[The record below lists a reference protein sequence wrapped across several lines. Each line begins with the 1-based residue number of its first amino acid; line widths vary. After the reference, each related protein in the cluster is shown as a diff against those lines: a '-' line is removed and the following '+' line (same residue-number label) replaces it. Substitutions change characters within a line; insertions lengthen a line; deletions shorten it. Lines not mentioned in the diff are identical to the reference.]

1 MVSTGE
7 IVMQYKQPLKILIL
21 AAEIV
26 PFAKV
31 GGLADVVGA
40 LPKSL
45 QALGHDVR
53 LAMPRYGQ
61 IDPARFDLETVLDAV
76 AVNMSNFRVQVSVRQ
91 GKIGSAQIHTALPA
105 PQAGLPDA
113 AASSFAQAVCKEN
126 EIPVYMI
133 DAPRYF
139 ERENIYGYTDDGE
152 RFILFCRSVLEAM
165 RALDWSPDIIH
176 CHDWHTGI
184 VPNWMHTIYRDDPFY
199 ADVASVYTIH
209 NLAYQGIF
217 GYRILEV
224 AGVAAQ
230 GFLYPQIAELANVVD
245 LMGRGILFADAITTV
260 SERYAQEILTPT
272 FGEKLDHLLRSR
284 RDRLFGILNGLDYE
298 EMNPATDH
306 YIHTNFD
313 AQSLDKR
320 PENKRALQE
329 QAHLPVRPDVP
340 LLAMISRLTDQKGFD
355 LLGQIIQPLLAQGVQ
370 FVVLGIGDQ
379 HYHEM
384 FQNLAARYPEQVAI
398 FLTFNTEIAQR
409 IYAGIDMFLMPSRFE
424 PCGLG
429 QLIAM
434 RYGSVPIVRA
444 VGGLADTVQEYDP
457 RSGEGNGFTFANYD
471 AWEFFAAIVRALE
484 LYRFKDIWRKLQ
496 LRGMAADHSWQA
508 SAIRYVEVYNNA
520 IEFHKSGK

>member
-1 MVSTGE
+1 MDYE
-7 IVMQYKQPLKILIL
+7 QPLRILIL

-40 LPKSL
+40 LPKAFK
-45 QALGHDVR
+45 ALGHDVR
-53 LAMPRYGQ
+53 LVMPRYRQ
-61 IDPARFDLETVLDAV
+61 VDPERFGLQPVLESLKVD
-76 AVNMSNFRVQVSVRQ
+76 MKSFQVSIRVLE
-91 GKIGSAQIHTALPA
+91 GTIG
-105 PQAGLPDA
+105 D
-113 AASSFAQAVCKEN
+113 

-133 DAPRYF
+133 DSPRYF
-139 ERENIYGYTDDGE
+139 DRENIYGYTDDGE
-152 RFILFCRSVLEAM
+152 RFIIFCRSALETM

-184 VPNWMHTIYRDDPFY
+184 VPNWMHTLYHDDPFF
-199 ADVASVYTIH
+199 ADAATVYTIH

-230 GFLYPQIAELANVVD
+230 GFLYPQITELANVVD
-245 LMGRGILFADAITTV
+245 IMGRGILFADAITTV

-284 RDRLFGILNGLDYE
+284 RDRLFGILNGLDYQ
-298 EMNPATDH
+298 EMNPATDR

-313 AQSLDKR
+313 INSLEKR
-320 PENKRALQE
+320 DQNKRALQE
-329 QAHLPVRPDVP
+329 EAHLPVRPDVP
-340 LLAMISRLTDQKGFD
+340 LLAMISRLADQKGFD
-355 LLGQIIQPLLAQGVQ
+355 LLAQIIEPVLAQGVQ

-379 HYHEM
+379 YYHEL

-398 FLTFNTEIAQR
+398 FLTFNTELAQH
-409 IYAGIDMFLMPSRFE
+409 IYAGSDMFLMPSRFE

-434 RYGSVPIVRA
+434 RYGSVPIVRS

-457 RSGEGNGFTFANYD
+457 RTDEGNGFAFNNYD
-471 AWEFFAAIVRALE
+471 PWEFFAAIVRALE
-484 LYRFKDIWRKLQ
+484 LYRFTENWRTLQ
-496 LRGMAADHSWQA
+496 RRCMAADHSWQA
-508 SAIRYVEVYNNA
+508 SALRYIDVYRNA
-520 IEFHKSGK
+520 LAFHKSGK

>member
-1 MVSTGE
+1 
-7 IVMQYKQPLKILIL
+7 MQNERPLNILIL

-26 PFAKV
+26 PFVKV

-45 QALGHDVR
+45 KALGHDVR
-53 LAMPRYGQ
+53 LAMPRYGHV
-61 IDPARFDLETVLDAV
+61 DVARFGLSMLLDEV
-76 AVNMSNFRVQVSVRQ
+76 SVDMSTFHVPVSVRQ
-91 GKIGSAQIHTALPA
+91 GSIG
-105 PQAGLPDA
+105 DA
-113 AASSFAQAVCKEN
+113 
-126 EIPVYMI
+126 IPVYMI

-152 RFILFCRSVLEAM
+152 RFILFCRGVLEAM

-184 VPNWMHTIYRDDPFY
+184 VPNWMHTIYHDDPFY
-199 ADVASVYTIH
+199 AAAATVYTIH

-224 AGVAAQ
+224 AGVAAH

-245 LMGRGILFADAITTV
+245 IMGRGILFADAITTV

-298 EMNPATDH
+298 EMNPATDR
-306 YIHTNFD
+306 YIHATFD

-320 PENKRALQE
+320 AENKRALQE
-329 QAHLPVRPDVP
+329 QAHLPVQPELP

-355 LLGQIIQPLLAQGVQ
+355 MLAQIIQPLLAQGIQFVVLGIQ

-398 FLTFNTEIAQR
+398 FLTFNTELAQR
-409 IYAGIDMFLMPSRFE
+409 IYAGSDMFLMPSRFE

-457 RSGEGNGFTFANYD
+457 RTGEGNGFAFTNYD
-471 AWEFFAAIVRALE
+471 PWELFAAIVRALE
-484 LYRFKDIWRKLQ
+484 LYRFKDIWRGLQ
-496 LRGMAADHSWQA
+496 QRGMAADHSWHA
-508 SAIRYVEVYNNA
+508 SAVRYVEVYRNA
-520 IEFHKSGK
+520 IALHKSGK

>member
-1 MVSTGE
+1 
-7 IVMQYKQPLKILIL
+7 MQYERPLKILIL

-26 PFAKV
+26 PFIKV

-45 QALGHDVR
+45 KALGHDIR
-53 LAMPRYGQ
+53 LVMPRYGQ
-61 IDPARFDLETVLDAV
+61 VDVERFGLTTVLENVSVD
-76 AVNMSNFRVQVSVRQ
+76 MSTFQVSVCVRQ
-91 GKIGSAQIHTALPA
+91 SSIG
-105 PQAGLPDA
+105 DA
-113 AASSFAQAVCKEN
+113 
-126 EIPVYMI
+126 IPVYMI
-133 DAPRYF
+133 DSPRYF

-152 RFILFCRSVLEAM
+152 RFILFCRGALEAM
-165 RALDWSPDIIH
+165 RALNWSPDIIH

-184 VPNWMHTIYRDDPFY
+184 VPNWMHTIYRDDAFY
-199 ADVASVYTIH
+199 ADAATVYTIH

-224 AGVAAQ
+224 AGVAAH

-245 LMGRGILFADAITTV
+245 IMGRGILFADAITTV

-298 EMNPATDH
+298 EMNPATDR
-306 YIHTNFD
+306 YIQSNFD
-313 AQSLDKR
+313 AQSLDER
-320 PENKRALQE
+320 AENKRALQE
-329 QAHLPVRPDVP
+329 QAHLPVQAEAPM
-340 LLAMISRLTDQKGFD
+340 LAMISRLTDQKGFD
-355 LLGQIIQPLLAQGVQ
+355 MLAQIIRPLLAQGVQ

-379 HYHEM
+379 HYHEL
-384 FQNLAARYPEQVAI
+384 FQSLAARYPEQVAI
-398 FLTFNTEIAQR
+398 FLTFNTELAQR
-409 IYAGIDMFLMPSRFE
+409 IYAGSDMFLMPSRFE

-457 RSGEGNGFTFANYD
+457 RTGEGNGFTFTNYD
-471 AWEFFAAIVRALE
+471 PWELFAAIVRALE
-484 LYRFKDIWRKLQ
+484 LYRFRDIWRGLQ
-496 LRGMAADHSWQA
+496 QRGMAADHSWQA
-508 SAIRYVEVYNNA
+508 SAMRYVEVYRNA
-520 IEFHKSGK
+520 MAFHKSGK

>member
-1 MVSTGE
+1 
-7 IVMQYKQPLKILIL
+7 MQYERPLRILIL

-45 QALGHDVR
+45 AELGHDVR

-61 IDPARFDLETVLDAV
+61 VDPERFKLNTVLDAV
-76 AVNMSNFRVQVSVRQ
+76 TVNMTNFQVQVSVRQ
-91 GKIGSAQIHTALPA
+91 GAIG
-105 PQAGLPDA
+105 DA
-113 AASSFAQAVCKEN
+113 V
-126 EIPVYMI
+126 PVYMI

-152 RFILFCRSVLEAM
+152 RFILFCRAALEAM
-165 RALDWSPDIIH
+165 RALDWSPDVIH
-176 CHDWHTGI
+176 CNDWHTGI
-184 VPNWMHTIYRDDPFY
+184 VPNWLHTIYHEDPFY
-199 ADVASVYTIH
+199 ATTATVYTIH

-224 AGVAAQ
+224 AGVADH
-230 GFLYPQIAELANVVD
+230 GFLYPQIPELANVVD
-245 LMGRGILFADAITTV
+245 LMGRGILFADAVTTV
-260 SERYAQEILTPT
+260 SERYAQEILTPN

-284 RDRLFGILNGLDYE
+284 HERLFGILNGIDYQ
-298 EMNPATDH
+298 EMNPATDR
-306 YIHTNFD
+306 YIHTPFD
-313 AQSLDKR
+313 ADSLDKR
-320 PENKRALQE
+320 AENKRALQE

-340 LLAMISRLTDQKGFD
+340 LLAMISRLANQKGFD
-355 LLGQIIQPLLAQGVQ
+355 LLAQIAQPLLAQSVQ

-398 FLTFNTEIAQR
+398 FLTFNTELAQR
-409 IYAGIDMFLMPSRFE
+409 IYAGSDMFLMPSRFE

-434 RYGSVPIVRA
+434 RYGSVPIVRS

-457 RSGEGNGFTFANYD
+457 HTGEGNGFTFTNYD
-471 AWEFFAAIVRALE
+471 PWELFAAIVRALE
-484 LYRFKDIWRKLQ
+484 VYRFTDIWRTLQ
-496 LRGMAADHSWQA
+496 QRGMAADHSWQA
-508 SAIRYVEVYNNA
+508 SARRYVEVYRNA
-520 IEFHKSGK
+520 MAFHESGK

>member
-1 MVSTGE
+1 
-7 IVMQYKQPLKILIL
+7 MQSARPLKILIL

-26 PFAKV
+26 PFIKV

-61 IDPARFDLETVLDAV
+61 VDPARFNLHPLLDTVSV
-76 AVNMSNFRVQVSVRQ
+76 SMSNFRVDVSVRQ
-91 GKIGSAQIHTALPA
+91 TSIGNA
-105 PQAGLPDA
+105 
-113 AASSFAQAVCKEN
+113 
-126 EIPVYMI
+126 IPVYMI
-133 DAPRYF
+133 EAPRFF

-152 RFILFCRSVLEAM
+152 RFILFCRGVLEAM
-165 RALDWSPDIIH
+165 RTLDWTPDIIH

-184 VPNWMHTIYRDDPFY
+184 VPNWMHTIYHDDPFY
-199 ADVASVYTIH
+199 ADTATVYTIH

-224 AGVAAQ
+224 AGVAAN

-245 LMGRGILFADAITTV
+245 IMGRGILFADAVTTV

-284 RDRLFGILNGLDYE
+284 RDRLFGILNGIDDG
-298 EMNPATDH
+298 EMNPATDR
-306 YIHTNFD
+306 YIHTNYD
-313 AQSLDKR
+313 AHSLDKR
-320 PENKRALQE
+320 AENKRALQE
-329 QAHLPVRPDVP
+329 QAHLPVRPDTP

-355 LLGQIIQPLLAQGVQ
+355 LLAQIIQPLLAQGIQ
-370 FVVLGIGDQ
+370 LVVLGIGDQ

-398 FLTFNTEIAQR
+398 FLTFNTELAQH
-409 IYAGIDMFLMPSRFE
+409 IYAGSDMFMMPSRFE

-457 RSGEGNGFTFANYD
+457 RTGEGSGFTFTNYD
-471 AWEFFAAIVRALE
+471 PWQFFAAIVRALE
-484 LYRFKDIWRKLQ
+484 LYRFKDIWRTLQ
-496 LRGMAADHSWQA
+496 QRGMAADHSWHA
-508 SAIRYVEVYNNA
+508 SAMRYVDVYHNA
-520 IEFHKSGK
+520 IAFHKSGM